1 MKILELSILALF
13 GFITKC
19 CGQEGVCSSEN
30 CKLPD
35 CFCAGRQGPLQLQTK
50 DIPQMAVFTFDDAL
64 NEENYPFY
72 TRLFRS
78 GRNNPNGCPIAA
90 TFFVSH
96 DWTNYDYV
104 RELYID
110 GHEIASHSI
119 THKMPQSWWS
129 RASYS
134 ELKEELEGQR
144 KNIVHHAKIP
154 KSQIRGI
161 RVPFLE
167 TGGDTQFALMKNEG
181 FEYDSSF
188 IAGPYFEGDWRLPVW
203 PYTLEYPPGL
213 EFCDNHNC
221 PKGNFSGIW
230 EFPLNRWIGLDG
242 KACPMVDACTT
253 HTIDT
258 KQQALD
264 YLWKNFDRYH
274 GNNKAPFGV
283 NMHATWFNDEYK
295 LDAMDEFISKLT
307 QMDDVYI
314 VSLHQLIQWM
324 KNPTQLRDIK
334 EFSPWKTTCGKRR
347 RLVTTRTQPPKPR
360 LRVVQED
367 NGYNEIGS
375 EGNEKFRKTTLRTR
389 MRNVVSNGPAP
400 SKNNRGSSN
409 RYTNDHDKDIL
420 EDNRIKHQRIKVK
433 DENDEHVDYR
443 AIHAGDKEKIKVNA
457 VHKPDPRDSRKPA
470 EEHDDVIPRQRKP
483 IVVSKQGKPANLSG
497 KDKQAVNSK
506 QNVSSATLRKVL
518 APLTFLS
525 FGLSILT
532 HFP

>member
-1 MKILELSILALF
+1 MFLKVGRTGYFFKMRIFKFLAVILYCFAPGTWS
-13 GFITKC
+13 
-19 CGQEGVCSSEN
+19 QEGDCSSDI
-30 CKLPD
+30 CILPD
-35 CFCAGRQGPLQLQTK
+35 CFCPGRQGPLQLQTR
-50 DIPQMAVFTFDDAL
+50 DIPQMVMLTFDDAL

-104 RELYID
+104 KELYIN

-129 RASYS
+129 KASYA

-144 KNIVHHAKIP
+144 RNIVHHAKIP
-154 KSQIRGI
+154 KSQVRGI

-203 PYTLEYPPGL
+203 PYTLEFPPGL

-253 HTIDT
+253 HTINT

-264 YLWKNFDRYH
+264 YLWKNFKRFS

-295 LDAMDEFISKLT
+295 LDAMDEFISNLNK
-307 QMDDVYI
+307 QDDVYI
-314 VSLHQLIQWM
+314 VTVHQVVQWM
-324 KNPTQLRDIK
+324 KNPTSLREIK

-347 RLVTTRTQPPKPR
+347 RLVMTRMHSPKPR
-360 LRVVQED
+360 LQETD
-367 NGYNEIGS
+367 DSREIYTDAKLRQTPSRTS
-375 EGNEKFRKTTLRTR
+375 ERLQSDSYEKHQPNA
-389 MRNVVSNGPAP
+389 M
-400 SKNNRGSSN
+400 NNRSTGLHN
-409 RYTNDHDKDIL
+409 MEKTVDEQIKDG
-420 EDNRIKHQRIKVK
+420 R
-433 DENDEHVDYR
+433 DEANVAFEVVDY
-443 AIHAGDKEKIKVNA
+443 KKENYEKIEVNA
-457 VHKPDPRDSRKPA
+457 VDGSDRNSPSEQGEKEAR
-470 EEHDDVIPRQRKP
+470 IPRPGKKG
-483 IVVSKQGKPANLSG
+483 IVSANLARG
-497 KDKQAVNSK
+497 NKQIVNSG
-506 QNVSSATLRKVL
+506 QEVSPAMFIKMQIKFVVAAL
-518 APLTFLS
+518 AV
-525 FGLSILT
+525 SIWWC
-532 HFP
+532 

>member
-1 MKILELSILALF
+1 M
-13 GFITKC
+13 
-19 CGQEGVCSSEN
+19 
-30 CKLPD
+30 
-35 CFCAGRQGPLQLQTK
+35 
-50 DIPQMAVFTFDDAL
+50 FTFDDAL

-96 DWTNYDYV
+96 DWTNYNYV
-104 RELYID
+104 RDLYID
-110 GHEIASHSI
+110 GHEIASHSV

-129 RASYS
+129 KASYA

-144 KNIVHHAKIP
+144 RNIVHHAKIP
-154 KSQIRGI
+154 KSQVRGI

-203 PYTLEYPPGL
+203 PYTLEFPPGL

-221 PKGNFSGIW
+221 PKSNFSGIW

-264 YLWKNFDRYH
+264 YLWKNFKRFS

-283 NMHATWFNDEYK
+283 NMHATWFNDGYK
-295 LDAMDEFISKLT
+295 LDAMDEFISDLNK
-307 QMDDVYI
+307 MDDVYI
-314 VSLHQLIQWM
+314 VTIHQLVQWM
-324 KNPTQLRDIK
+324 QNPTAMKEIK

-347 RLVTTRTQPPKPR
+347 RLVMTHMQSPKPR
-360 LRVVQED
+360 LRVALTNDFKENNAD
-367 NGYNEIGS
+367 
-375 EGNEKFRKTTLRTR
+375 EKSGQTTLRTANKLHLDSDDKQQSNAMPNLSPGLHTMENTMDDQNKDVR
-389 MRNVVSNGPAP
+389 DETNKSGGTNVDFKLVNYKRKNEKMEVSGSGRNSPRA
-400 SKNNRGSSN
+400 
-409 RYTNDHDKDIL
+409 
-420 EDNRIKHQRIKVK
+420 Q
-433 DENDEHVDYR
+433 DEKE
-443 AIHAGDKEKIKVNA
+443 AG
-457 VHKPDPRDSRKPA
+457 
-470 EEHDDVIPRQRKP
+470 IPR
-483 IVVSKQGKPANLSG
+483 SG
-497 KDKQAVNSK
+497 KTVIVSTERKQVNLAKRNKQIVNSGQK
-506 QNVSSATLRKVL
+506 VSCAVFIKMQINFVAL
-518 APLTFLS
+518 ALAGTMWWC
-525 FGLSILT
+525 
-532 HFP
+532 